1 LDNKYQEWLNANPNL
16 QGTEDYSIVQDA
28 AIKFNVDNPE
38 EVTEQATES
47 ERITVDPI
55 EVTPNK
61 YQQWLDNNTELQG
74 TEDYNIVKERANNK
88 YQKWMDANPD
98 KKDTEDYSIVEK
110 AAQGYTTPPPQKPE
124 TEDRPGYLEGLKG
137 GTERF
142 ISSSRTAFGAL
153 PFVDAEEAAIEGI
166 ERGENIKIQPGMSL
180 EKVKEAYKN
189 DGILAAGGEFL
200 SQIPNAFG
208 EQTSLLASIYAGAK
222 AGTAIAGPY
231 GGLAGSLLGA
241 FLMMTG
247 SNIERRAQEQI
258 ARGEDVD
265 INKLGAVATGLTQ
278 SAVERAALGFSG
290 VSKLLGINLAKNVTK
305 EAAKEATEKTARE
318 SLKKALAVGTGKF
331 VLAEGSTEIVQQ
343 VLERYYAGLP
353 LTNDDAKLEYAEA
366 AYGATLLFP
375 LGIGSRISTRSRARD
390 EIKAEEEQI
399 REDSKV
405 ALATLLPNRAMFE
418 AAQKDAE
425 AGDVSTA
432 LEVAT
437 EAKNSMVNGAP
448 EQSRLRKIINKAN
461 VELDES
467 VTKQTVETQ
476 KKAVDTLLKD
486 TQNVLKNF
494 YKENKNVKATVTP
507 GVLDKTTLTSFGLN
521 PNSKA
526 FKRLTH
532 LNLNKPNNTKLF
544 LDTLDKHTGKINEQV
559 INDFTASIEESNPNV
574 KYNFNKESQSSTDTG
589 RAAVLGSRG
598 TSQRTNVKKPAVVDG
613 ERVGDNLSTAPRPRT
628 GKGNVD
634 DTLTEDVRN
643 QAADL
648 IKVDPKKSF
657 TPTTLQTAL
666 KAMGINLSPA
676 ENKTLITQLKAL
688 DNGIDVSNT
697 GVKDGTP
704 IQKIQAATEKVK
716 APVSPLQNVMNDINQ
731 KKPEVKKQVETD
743 VNLENKTLYPVL
755 FNEYEQNK
763 KKNETFM
770 DYFNRRKPT
779 VKPKVKPKVEPKI
792 VTGPVV
798 QKGDETV
805 EYIGKRPKGVTFTQI
820 TEDTGSTP
828 EQIDA
833 LVSKGLI
840 EVSTN
845 ENNERVALPT
855 ELNRDKTK
863 LRKIISRLSS
873 KPMDNIEFIEQAR
886 DEFNTPSDIKNYIEE
901 GNKLIKDQKLGKP
914 EAELTPAQEKKAK
927 QKEQEK
933 LLIDLGYSK
942 ADAVKISTANK
953 YTIGG
958 KDTYTEDIDY
968 NPETDDFHTAGNPN
982 YVQRPDQINRF
993 KGVKNLKRALQIL
1006 KSEYGN
1012 VLGEV
1017 ETVLLDTMLKVP
1029 NLQTTG
1035 FSIEQVR
1042 TRDGGGAYGAYT
1054 ADTNNVRIHPNANI
1068 GTIIHEALHAVQAK
1082 KMNDAFTRSGKPK
1095 NEAGRYINKIY
1106 ERAQAAANGRFDRE
1120 LNNVFEFVNYALQ
1133 DVQFQRF
1140 LSETAPLNPK
1150 NNLNSLWFDLVNAIK
1165 KLFNF
1170 STNIPNSLLN
1180 DYLVVAQDLLDG
1192 PPSRIVGSDPLYNK
1206 PRKNESKEEF
1216 RERVYN
1222 VKTDSDGVFK
1232 RIVKGIHRRLT
1243 SDDFPKTSLSGK
1255 FIRFRTKVANSSAA
1269 IQEEAQTRSLNSV
1282 FNDAI
1287 PFRARVDI
1295 IMDAVLQAMGIASN
1309 SMSRG
1314 YVIIQENGMPKIID
1328 DSTTISGVFNLVGK
1342 LAKKVGNVDA
1352 ADMMV
1357 QEYLIGKRLQGE
1369 QQLNEDRDRR
1379 ISELENERSN
1389 TKNKSEKQNITEKI
1403 NRVTKQK
1410 TDMSDDNMRT
1420 ITDKDYLV
1428 SEQQYPE
1435 LQQISMMLN
1444 TIQQRN
1450 IDLLEATGV
1459 YSKEKAAVF
1468 RSRDWYVPL
1477 NKTLEDLNLDQNG
1490 IKEFFRGYTDIG
1502 QEYKY
1507 KGGSDK
1513 QTANVLDN
1521 FVIKHYWSVNAALRN
1536 HGDQEAANFVGI
1548 RNKEKI
1554 KALEE
1559 QAETKEGLTVKQKK
1573 QLDRIKDE
1581 NPDDIVTYTS
1591 TASIPDDRDGF
1602 VAELLVDGEK
1612 VYVDYAD
1619 MNYAEALKGAS
1630 APLLDTSWMS
1640 SFATLLRQTIT
1651 ANPVFQAYQV
1661 FNDAMGSALYSGTKN
1676 PGQLAKRV
1684 LQSYIKIRQD
1694 PNSPILK
1701 QMEALGVVGGY
1712 GLTGK
1717 EVIGKTRRKYG
1728 LLPESKMRSLFAYF
1742 EDLAT
1747 HSDMA
1752 QRAANFEQALI
1763 DTGGV
1768 VQPDG
1773 TIKGGNEILAVNK
1786 AINIINWNKKG
1797 SSQNLRL
1804 FTHTIPFLNAYIQGM
1819 DILINVMRGKFVSD
1833 QEKKL
1838 AIKLFAVTSAKIM
1851 FLNLIY
1857 SAAVGGN
1864 DEYEALPD
1872 QEKIRKYIIPG
1883 MGIGIPVRGE
1893 LAFLFKM
1900 LPEGLYNI
1908 ITKEGTNSELDARR
1922 IRQAITDTFF
1932 GGFLSPTLFPQAVKA
1947 PIEVMTNYSFFTGDP
1962 IVSAYQQKKETN
1974 LQVNQGTSYL
1984 AKGLGEVGISPLK
1997 TDHFIRATTGTVG
2010 MAATQLIDGIIN
2022 QFVDNPTATTP
2033 IDKRAPI
2040 SAILYSRN
2048 GRGALNMFYDLKDM
2062 SDRVTNSLNAMSGEE
2077 KADYR
2082 KDNKKLISSRTK
2094 ILALNEKIK
2103 IQRDRRK
2110 KIIENEKL
2118 SPRAKAEKL
2127 RVIDVKMNKILKG
2140 VAKLRVDA
2148 DLPLFSTR

>member
-1 LDNKYQEWLNANPNL
+1 MDNKYQEWLTANPNL
-16 QGTEDYSIVQDA
+16 QGTEDYNIVQDA
-28 AIKFNVDNPE
+28 AVKFNVDNPE
-38 EVTEQATES
+38 EVTEQVTES
-47 ERITVDPI
+47 ERIAIDPI

-61 YQQWLDNNTELQG
+61 YQQWLDNNPELQD

-88 YQKWMDANPD
+88 YQKWLDANPD

-110 AAQGYTTPPPQKPE
+110 AAQEYTTPPPPIQKPE

-142 ISSSRTAFGAL
+142 ISSSRTAFGTL
-153 PFVDAEEAAIEGI
+153 PFADAEEAAVEGI

-180 EKVKEAYKN
+180 EKVKDAYNN
-189 DGILAAGGEFL
+189 DGIIAAGSEFF

-208 EQTSLLASIYAGAK
+208 EQTPLLASIYAGAK
-222 AGTAIAGPY
+222 IGAQIPGPPQLKIFA
-231 GGLAGSLLGA
+231 GLATSMLGM
-241 FLMMTG
+241 FLMSTG
-247 SNIERRAQEQI
+247 SAVERRAQEQI

-265 INKLGAVATGLTQ
+265 INKLGAVATGLAQ

-305 EAAKEATEKTARE
+305 EAAKEATEKIARE

-343 VLERYYAGLP
+343 ALERYYAGLP

-375 LGIGSRISTRSRARD
+375 LGIGSRVSSRSRARD
-390 EIKAEEEQI
+390 EIRAEKEQI
-399 REDSKV
+399 REDSNV

-425 AGDVSTA
+425 GGDVTTA

-437 EAKNSMVNGAP
+437 EAKDSMVNGAP

-467 VTKQTVETQ
+467 ITKQSVETQ

-486 TQNVLKNF
+486 TQNILKDF
-494 YKENKNVKATVTP
+494 YKENKNVKAKVTP
-507 GVLDKTTLTSFGLN
+507 GVLDKDTLTSFGLN
-521 PNSKA
+521 PNSEA

-532 LNLNKPNNTKLF
+532 LNLNKPKNAKLF

-559 INDFTASIEESNPNV
+559 INDFTASIEENNPDV
-574 KYNFNKESQSSTDTG
+574 TYKFNKETQSSTDTG
-589 RAAVLGSRG
+589 GNTVPGPGG
-598 TSQRTNVKKPAVVDG
+598 TGKKADAKNVTNVDG
-613 ERVGDNLSTAPRPRT
+613 EGVGNNLSTAPGPRAR
-628 GKGNVD
+628 KGDVNN
-634 DTLTEDVRN
+634 TLTEDVRN
-643 QAADL
+643 KAADL

-657 TPTTLQTAL
+657 TPTTLKKAL
-666 KAMGINLSPA
+666 SFLGIKLSDA
-676 ENKTLITQLKAL
+676 ENKKLITQLKAL
-688 DNGIDVSNT
+688 DNGVDVTNT
-697 GVKDGTP
+697 GVKDG
-704 IQKIQAATEKVK
+704 IAKQKIQAAPEKVK
-716 APVSPLQNVMNDINQ
+716 APVIPLENAINDIKQ
-731 KKPEVKKQVETD
+731 KTPPVEKQVETD

-779 VKPKVKPKVEPKI
+779 VKPKEAPKI
-792 VTGPVV
+792 DTGPVV

-805 EYIGKRPKGVTFTQI
+805 EYIAKRPKGATFTQI

-833 LVSKGLI
+833 LVAEGLI

-845 ENNERVALPT
+845 DKGERVALPT
-855 ELNRDKTK
+855 ELNKNKRK
-863 LRKIISRLSS
+863 LSKIISRLSS
-873 KPMDNIEFIEQAR
+873 KPMDNMEFIEQAK
-886 DEFNTPSDIKNYIEE
+886 DEFNTPSDIKEYVKE

-914 EAELTPAQEKKAK
+914 EAELTPTQEKKAQ
-927 QKEQEK
+927 QKIEEQ
-933 LLIDLGYSK
+933 LLIDLGLESNDAKSLAKKYAK
-942 ADAVKISTANK
+942 EDLADFNPK
-953 YTIGG
+953 
-958 KDTYTEDIDY
+958 TE
-968 NPETDDFHTAGNPN
+968 DFHTAGNPN

-1017 ETVLLDTMLKVP
+1017 ENVLIDTMLKVP
-1029 NLQTTG
+1029 NLETTG

-1054 ADTNNVRIHPNANI
+1054 ANTNNVRIHPNANI

-1095 NEAGRYINKIY
+1095 NEAGEYINKIY
-1106 ERAQAAANGRFDRE
+1106 ERAQAAANGKFDRE
-1120 LNNVFEFVNYALQ
+1120 LDNVFEFVNYALQ
-1133 DVQFQRF
+1133 DVKFQRF

-1192 PPSRIVGSDPLYNK
+1192 PPSGIVGSDPLYNK
-1206 PRKNESKEEF
+1206 PRKNETNEEF
-1216 RERVYN
+1216 RERVFD
-1222 VKTDSDGVFK
+1222 VKTDSDGIFK

-1243 SDDFPKTSLSGK
+1243 SDDFPKTSLTQK
-1255 FIRFRTKVANSSAA
+1255 FITFRTKVANSSAA
-1269 IQEEAQTRSLNSV
+1269 IQELAQTKSLNSV

-1314 YVIIQENGMPKIID
+1314 YVIIQENGLPKIID

-1342 LAKKVGNVDA
+1342 LSDKVGVKEANIT
-1352 ADMMV
+1352 V
-1357 QEYLIGKRLQGE
+1357 QEYLVGRRLEGE
-1369 QQLNEDRDRR
+1369 QQLNENRDRR

-1389 TKNKSEKQNITEKI
+1389 TKNKSEKQNITKKI
-1403 NRVTKQK
+1403 NRLESQK
-1410 TDMSDDNMRT
+1410 TDVSDNNKKT
-1420 ITDKDYLV
+1420 LEIKNYLV
-1428 SEQQYPE
+1428 TQQQYPE

-1477 NKTLEDLNLDQNG
+1477 NKTLDDLNLDQNG
-1490 IKEFFRGYTDIG
+1490 IKEFFRGYTDLG

-1507 KGGSDK
+1507 KGSSDK

-1581 NPDDIVTYTS
+1581 NPDDIVKYTS

-1619 MNYAEALKGAS
+1619 MNYAAALKGAS
-1630 APLLDTSWMS
+1630 APLLDTGWFSA
-1640 SFATLLRQTIT
+1640 FATLLRQTIT

-1661 FNDAMGSALYSGTKN
+1661 FNDAIGSAIYSGTKN

-1752 QRAANFEQALI
+1752 QRAANFEQALL

-1768 VQPDG
+1768 MQPDG

-1804 FTHTIPFLNAYIQGM
+1804 LTHTIAFLNAYIQGM

-1833 QEKKL
+1833 QEKKI
-1838 AIKLFAVTSAKIM
+1838 AVKLFAVTAAKIM

-1857 SAAVGGN
+1857 SAMVGGN

-1883 MGIGIPVRGE
+1883 MGIGIPLRGE

-1922 IRQAITDTFF
+1922 VRQAITDTFF

-1984 AKGLGEVGISPLK
+1984 ARGLGEVGISPLK

-2033 IDKRAPI
+2033 IDRRAPI
-2040 SAILYSRN
+2040 SAVLYSRN

-2062 SDRVTNSLNAMSGEE
+2062 SDRVVNSLNSMGGEE
-2077 KADYR
+2077 KAKYR
-2082 KDNKKLISSRTK
+2082 KDNKKLIGSRTK
-2094 ILALNEKIK
+2094 ILALNAKIK

-2118 SPRAKAEKL
+2118 SPTAKAEKL